1 MASRM
6 HGRPKKNAETK
17 SQRREQK
24 KDAKRPKKKGR
35 MRK

>member
-1 MASRM
+1 MASKK

-24 KDAKRPKKKGR
+24 KDAKRSKKKGR
-35 MRK
+35 MHK